1 MKEFLMLIREDANYG
16 ELSAEEMQACIEKHY
31 RWVETLREKGQ
42 FKEAQPLE
50 AGGAHIRGKQRI
62 GSDGRFL
69 EGKECV
75 SGYYILLAESLEAA
89 IGIAKGN
96 PDLDWDRA
104 VEVREIMP
112 MED

>member
-1 MKEFLMLIREDANYG
+1 MKEFWMLIREDANYG

-62 GSDGRFL
+62 VSDGPFL
-69 EGKECV
+69 EGNECV
-75 SGYYILLAESLEAA
+75 IWYYILLAESLEAV
-89 IGIAKGN
+89 IEIAKESSAM
-96 PDLDWDRA
+96 D
-104 VEVREIMP
+104 
-112 MED
+112 